1 MLSRTLSYYKY
12 VFIKEKS
19 LIFRIVVFNEYMVS
33 HLMYI
38 SKTKIGKSVTMML
51 SFPMTHRVS
60 VSVSKSFS
68 FSGSGQGHIQKNLFP
83 ILNKYL

>member
-19 LIFRIVVFNEYMVS
+19 LIFRIVVFNEYTVS

-38 SKTKIGKSVTMML
+38 SKTKTEVCNYDAF
-51 SFPMTHRVS
+51 FPNDP
-60 VSVSKSFS
+60 KSFS
-68 FSGSGQGHIQKNLFP
+68 FIICGSCQGHIQKNLFP
-83 ILNKYL
+83 ILKKYL